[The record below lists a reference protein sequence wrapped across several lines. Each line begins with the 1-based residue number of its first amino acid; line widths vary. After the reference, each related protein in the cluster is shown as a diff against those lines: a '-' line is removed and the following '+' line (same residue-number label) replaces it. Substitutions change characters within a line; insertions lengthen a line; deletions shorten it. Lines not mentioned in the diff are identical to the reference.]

1 MLQVCEVTDPYS
13 VALAADG
20 ARSQFARLDAP
31 HLFPDGWRDHRPPAL
46 AAATDASIYELHIR
60 DFRCILCIRYRAPC
74 LV

>member
-1 MLQVCEVTDPYS
+1 MTDPYS

-31 HLFPDGWRDHRPPAL
+31 HLFPDGWRQHRPPPL

-60 DFRCILCIRYRAPC
+60 DFR
-74 LV
+74 